1 MKRKYMGM
9 VLSTAILGVMMTI
22 TAGAAG
28 TEMEFDLPEERL
40 IRNEDGNV
48 VGVDVS
54 DIPFD
59 TTYENYTLEQLLST
73 KQFKEYEKLGLTY
86 DEGKDSKELYFAGM
100 VVMDLVDEY
109 KKGTILQYISDAED
123 DLIPDPDYPG
133 YVKEKWSEPE
143 YSDKKLV
150 SVTAVRD
157 EEYRLLYFEFADIA
171 DSFDYQTSDSYPWE
185 VDESS
190 DVEYYGLESDISEED
205 E

>member
-1 MKRKYMGM
+1 MGM

-28 TEMEFDLPEERL
+28 TEMEFDLPEEKL

>member
-40 IRNEDGNV
+40 IRNEAGNV

-109 KKGTILQYISDAED
+109 KKGTILQYVSDAED

-150 SVTAVRD
+150 NVTAVRD

-190 DVEYYGLESDISEED
+190 DVEYYGLEGDISEKD

>member
-28 TEMEFDLPEERL
+28 TEMEFDLPEEKL

-73 KQFKEYEKLGLTY
+73 KQFKEYEELGLTY

-157 EEYRLLYFEFADIA
+157 EEYRLLYFEFADIT

-190 DVEYYGLESDISEED
+190 DVEYYGLESDTSEED

>member
-28 TEMEFDLPEERL
+28 TEMEFDLPEEKL

-109 KKGTILQYISDAED
+109 KKGTILQYVSDAED
-123 DLIPDPDYPG
+123 DLSPDPDFPG

-190 DVEYYGLESDISEED
+190 DVEYYGLEGDISEKD

>member
-28 TEMEFDLPEERL
+28 TEMEFDLPEEKL

-73 KQFKEYEKLGLTY
+73 KQFKEYEELGLTY

-190 DVEYYGLESDISEED
+190 DMEYYGLEGDISEKD

>member
-28 TEMEFDLPEERL
+28 TEMEFDLPEEKL

-150 SVTAVRD
+150 NVTAVRD

-190 DVEYYGLESDISEED
+190 DVEYYGLEGDISEKD

>member
-28 TEMEFDLPEERL
+28 TEMEFDLPEEKL

-73 KQFKEYEKLGLTY
+73 KQFKEYEELGLTY

-109 KKGTILQYISDAED
+109 KKGTILQYVSDAED

-190 DVEYYGLESDISEED
+190 DMEY
-205 E
+205 

>member
-109 KKGTILQYISDAED
+109 KKGTILQYISDVED

-190 DVEYYGLESDISEED
+190 DVEYYGLECDISEED

>member
-28 TEMEFDLPEERL
+28 TEMEFDLPEEKL

-73 KQFKEYEKLGLTY
+73 KQFKEYEELGLTY

-190 DVEYYGLESDISEED
+190 DVEYYGLEGDISEKD

>member
-9 VLSTAILGVMMTI
+9 VLSTAILGVIMTI

-28 TEMEFDLPEERL
+28 TEMEFDLPEEKL

-73 KQFKEYEKLGLTY
+73 KQFKEYEELGLTY

-109 KKGTILQYISDAED
+109 KKGTILQYVSDAED

-185 VDESS
+185 VDDSS
-190 DVEYYGLESDISEED
+190 DVEYYGLEGDISEKD

>member
-28 TEMEFDLPEERL
+28 TEMEFDLPEEKL

>member
-28 TEMEFDLPEERL
+28 TEMEFDLPEEKL

-190 DVEYYGLESDISEED
+190 DVEYYGLESDTSEED

>member
-1 MKRKYMGM
+1 MGM

-28 TEMEFDLPEERL
+28 TEMEFDLPEEKL

-109 KKGTILQYISDAED
+109 KKGTILQYVSDAED

-157 EEYRLLYFEFADIA
+157 EEYRLLYFEFADIT

-190 DVEYYGLESDISEED
+190 DVEYYGLESDTSEED

>member
-1 MKRKYMGM
+1 MGM

-28 TEMEFDLPEERL
+28 TEMGFDLPEEKL

-190 DVEYYGLESDISEED
+190 DVEYYGLESDTSEED

>member
-28 TEMEFDLPEERL
+28 TEMEFDLPEEKL

-86 DEGKDSKELYFAGM
+86 DEGKNSKELYFAGM

-109 KKGTILQYISDAED
+109 KKGTILQYVSDAED

>member
-28 TEMEFDLPEERL
+28 TEMEFDLPEEKL

-73 KQFKEYEKLGLTY
+73 KQFKEYEELGLTY

-109 KKGTILQYISDAED
+109 KKGTILQYVSDAED

-190 DVEYYGLESDISEED
+190 DVEYYGLENDTSEED

>member
-28 TEMEFDLPEERL
+28 TEMEFDLPEEKL

-109 KKGTILQYISDAED
+109 KKGTILQYVSDAED

-190 DVEYYGLESDISEED
+190 DVEYYGLESDTSEED

>member
-1 MKRKYMGM
+1 MGM

-40 IRNEDGNV
+40 IRNEAGNV

-150 SVTAVRD
+150 NVTAVRD

-190 DVEYYGLESDISEED
+190 DVEYYGLEGDISEKD

>member
-28 TEMEFDLPEERL
+28 TEMEFDLPEEKL

-109 KKGTILQYISDAED
+109 KKGTILQDISDAED

-157 EEYRLLYFEFADIA
+157 EEYHLLYFEFVDSTDNWTHFHDIPTFA
-171 DSFDYQTSDSYPWE
+171 F
-185 VDESS
+185 
-190 DVEYYGLESDISEED
+190 
-205 E
+205 

>member
-1 MKRKYMGM
+1 MGM

-28 TEMEFDLPEERL
+28 TEMEFDLPEEKL

-109 KKGTILQYISDAED
+109 KKGTILQYVSDAED

-190 DVEYYGLESDISEED
+190 DVEYYGLESDTSEKD

>member
-28 TEMEFDLPEERL
+28 TEMEFDLPEEKL

-73 KQFKEYEKLGLTY
+73 KQFKEYEELGLTY

-190 DVEYYGLESDISEED
+190 DVEYYGLESDTSEKD

>member
-28 TEMEFDLPEERL
+28 TEMEFDLPEEKL

-73 KQFKEYEKLGLTY
+73 KQFKEYEELGLTY

-190 DVEYYGLESDISEED
+190 DMEYYELEGDISEKD

>member
-28 TEMEFDLPEERL
+28 TEMEFDLPEEKL

-109 KKGTILQYISDAED
+109 KKGTILQYVSDAED

-190 DVEYYGLESDISEED
+190 DMEYYGLESDISEED

>member
-28 TEMEFDLPEERL
+28 TEMEFDLPEEKL

-86 DEGKDSKELYFAGM
+86 DEGKDSKEL
-100 VVMDLVDEY
+100 
-109 KKGTILQYISDAED
+109 S
-123 DLIPDPDYPG
+123 
-133 YVKEKWSEPE
+133 
-143 YSDKKLV
+143 
-150 SVTAVRD
+150 
-157 EEYRLLYFEFADIA
+157 
-171 DSFDYQTSDSYPWE
+171 
-185 VDESS
+185 
-190 DVEYYGLESDISEED
+190 
-205 E
+205 

>member
-28 TEMEFDLPEERL
+28 TEMEFDLPEEKL

-157 EEYRLLYFEFADIA
+157 EEYRLLYFEFADIT

-190 DVEYYGLESDISEED
+190 DMEYYGLESDISEKD

>member
-28 TEMEFDLPEERL
+28 TEMEFDLPEEKL

-150 SVTAVRD
+150 NVTAVRD

-190 DVEYYGLESDISEED
+190 DMEYYGLEGDISEKD

>member
-28 TEMEFDLPEERL
+28 TEMEFDLPEEKL

-73 KQFKEYEKLGLTY
+73 KQFKEYEELGLTY

-185 VDESS
+185 LDESS
-190 DVEYYGLESDISEED
+190 DVEYYGLENDTSEED

>member
-28 TEMEFDLPEERL
+28 TEMEFDLPEEKL

-109 KKGTILQYISDAED
+109 KKGTILQYVSDAED

-190 DVEYYGLESDISEED
+190 DMEYYGLEGDISEKD

>member
-109 KKGTILQYISDAED
+109 KKGTILQYVSDAED

-157 EEYRLLYFEFADIA
+157 EEYRLLYFEFADIT

>member
-28 TEMEFDLPEERL
+28 TEMEFDLPEEKL

-73 KQFKEYEKLGLTY
+73 KQFKEYEELGLTY

-109 KKGTILQYISDAED
+109 KKGTILQYVSDAED

-157 EEYRLLYFEFADIA
+157 EEYRLLYFEFADIT

-185 VDESS
+185 LDESS
-190 DVEYYGLESDISEED
+190 DVEYYGLESDTSEED

>member
-28 TEMEFDLPEERL
+28 TEMEFDLPEEKL

-73 KQFKEYEKLGLTY
+73 KQFKEYEELGLTY

-190 DVEYYGLESDISEED
+190 DVEYYGLESDTSEED

>member
-28 TEMEFDLPEERL
+28 TEMEFDLPEEKL

-190 DVEYYGLESDISEED
+190 DMEYYGLEGDISEKD

>member
-28 TEMEFDLPEERL
+28 TEMEFDLPEEKL

-109 KKGTILQYISDAED
+109 KKGTILQYVSDAED

-190 DVEYYGLESDISEED
+190 DVEYYGLESDTSEKD

>member
-1 MKRKYMGM
+1 MGM

-28 TEMEFDLPEERL
+28 TEMEFDLPEEKL

-190 DVEYYGLESDISEED
+190 DMEYYGLEGDISEKD

>member
-28 TEMEFDLPEERL
+28 TEMEFDLPEEKL

-109 KKGTILQYISDAED
+109 KKGTILQYVSDAED